1 MAKRKASR
9 WASEAAM
16 QALVRFGPEL
26 SGLKA
31 LQRTAEADYKQSVR
45 SAHGTSAGIINA
57 VDVARPQVASIY
69 TKAGRQASQAYGV
82 TSQDMA
88 SLGPVANSIRAAA
101 SLEQQGTQAR
111 LAESGAS
118 SLTDLAQRRVAAKS
132 GEQWAVT
139 SAHDKLVTD
148 LTKVLQRKQD
158 LLGEKGAFT
167 ALTESQLTDAARK
180 RAADLTKQRRALAQ
194 QERSSIRSSG
204 IDPATGKPIPGGKLD
219 PKAKKGTGGPG
230 GDGWASQAAQAAAAD
245 KIAAAKHWAAQLKSV
260 GLGRHDVARSLL
272 TGQKA
277 KNVPLHDDNGRPLYW
292 KAGEKGNEKG
302 DKTGEPKTHTLP
314 ELPKIDSEL
323 YLSVALDAAYDG
335 HISARNQKLL
345 HDRGIKIGPLGL
357 KTRGQWDVEER
368 KRKRGQRTPAGQ
380 AGTLAGILGAALLGN

>member
-1 MAKRKASR
+1 MARRRTSR
-9 WASEAAM
+9 WASEAAL
-16 QALVRFGPEL
+16 QSLVRFGPEL

-31 LQRTAEADYKQSVR
+31 LQRTAESDYKQSVR

-57 VDVARPQVASIY
+57 VDVARPQVANIY
-69 TKAGRQASQAYGV
+69 TKAGTQASQAYGV

-111 LAESGAS
+111 LAESRAS

-139 SAHDKLVTD
+139 SAHDKLVSD

-180 RAADLTKQRRALAQ
+180 RASDLRRQRLTLAQ

-204 IDPATGKPIPGGKLD
+204 IDPNTGKPIPGGKLD
-219 PKAKKGTGGPG
+219 PKAKKNKGGPG
-230 GDGWASQAAQAAAAD
+230 GEGWASQEAQAGASD
-245 KIAAAKHWAAQLKSV
+245 KIGEAKRWAARLKEA
-260 GLGRHDVARSLL
+260 GLNRHEVAGALLSGRE
-272 TGQKA
+272 A
-277 KNVPLHDDNGRPLYW
+277 KDIPLHDPNTG
-292 KAGEKGNEKG
+292 KAIFNKDG
-302 DKTGEPKTHTLP
+302 TPKTRSLP
-314 ELPKIDSEL
+314 GLPKIDSEL

-345 HDRGIKIGPLGL
+345 HDRGIKIGPLGI

-380 AGTLAGILGAALLGN
+380 AGTLAGILGAALFGN

>member
-167 ALTESQLTDAARK
+167 ALTESQL
-180 RAADLTKQRRALAQ
+180 
-194 QERSSIRSSG
+194 
-204 IDPATGKPIPGGKLD
+204 KLD